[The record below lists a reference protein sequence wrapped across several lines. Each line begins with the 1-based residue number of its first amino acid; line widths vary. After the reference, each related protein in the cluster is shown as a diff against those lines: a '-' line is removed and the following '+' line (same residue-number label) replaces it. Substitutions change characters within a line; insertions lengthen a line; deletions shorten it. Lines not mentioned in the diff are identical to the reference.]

1 MARQDAPP
9 PASMQQMLSHLLSC
23 SSMHDLRRLRAF
35 HAVAEHRSFSA
46 AALALGYAQ
55 SVVSH
60 HVAALEAEVGLTLID
75 RARRP
80 IGLTDAG
87 ERLLTHAVAVLG
99 QVAAAE
105 DEIRALAGLE
115 TGRLRVG
122 AFLTACTEFLPAA
135 LARFA
140 RAHPGVDVHVEQI
153 EPADALRSLRA
164 GELDLILTW
173 SVYGE
178 GRAAAD
184 DDGVRREHLADDP
197 YRMVLPAGH
206 RLARRRRVAVADL
219 ARERFI
225 APPRAATGGE
235 EYRDM
240 LDRTCAAA
248 GFAPDIAYEVGDV
261 TVGRAFVAAGLAVG
275 ILPELSVPQP
285 RPDLAVKGVPGLDP
299 FRTVEAAWMERRT
312 VPALAPM
319 VRELAK
325 AAALRLP
332 SSAVG

>member
-1 MARQDAPP
+1 
-9 PASMQQMLSHLLSC
+9 
-23 SSMHDLRRLRAF
+23 MHDLRRLRAF

-60 HVAALEAEVGLTLID
+60 HVAALEGEVGLILID

-80 IGLTDAG
+80 IALTDAG
-87 ERLLTHAVAVLG
+87 ERLLAHTVTVLG
-99 QVAAAE
+99 HVAAAE
-105 DEIRALAGLE
+105 DEIRALAGLQ

-122 AFLTACTEFLPAA
+122 AFLTACTSFLPVA

-140 RAHPGVDVHVEQI
+140 GAHPDIDVHVEQI
-153 EPADALRSLRA
+153 EPGDALQSLRA
-164 GELDLILTW
+164 GELDLIVTW
-173 SVYGE
+173 SLYGPE
-178 GRAAAD
+178 PPVPE
-184 DDGVRREHLADDP
+184 DGVRREHLADDP

-225 APPRAATGGE
+225 APPHAATGGV

-248 GFAPDIAYEVGDV
+248 GFAPDVAYEIADV

-275 ILPELSVPQP
+275 IMPELSLPQP
-285 RPDLAVKGVPGLDP
+285 RPDLAVKAVPGLDP

-312 VPALAPM
+312 VPAIAPM
-319 VRELAK
+319 VRELAN
-325 AAALRLP
+325 AAARRLP
-332 SSAVG
+332 SSAAG